1 LLSQKCKYA
10 LRALLVLARAPQG
23 EMVLVGDIAEEQRV
37 PRKFLEL
44 ILLEL
49 KRHGLL
55 YSQRGRGG
63 GYGLAKPA
71 EAITFGQVV
80 RIVDG
85 PWHPCPARASPATGA
100 APTARTSGP
109 ARSVT

>member
-1 LLSQKCKYA
+1 MLSQKCKYA

-23 EMVLVGDIAEEQRV
+23 EMVLVGDIAEEQKV

-63 GYGLAKPA
+63 G
-71 EAITFGQVV
+71 
-80 RIVDG
+80 
-85 PWHPCPARASPATGA
+85 
-100 APTARTSGP
+100 ARTSRPTRPWP
-109 ARSVT
+109 ASAGAAV